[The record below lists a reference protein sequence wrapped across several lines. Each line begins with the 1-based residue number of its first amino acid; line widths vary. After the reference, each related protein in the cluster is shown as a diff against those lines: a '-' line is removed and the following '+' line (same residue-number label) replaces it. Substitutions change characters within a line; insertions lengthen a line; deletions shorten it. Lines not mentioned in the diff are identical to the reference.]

1 MDTEPITDSIKA
13 AIKDGYKI
21 ILFDNINEA
30 VYFDHIRKIHRII
43 RQINDYSVSY
53 VYLTSAHSKKI

>member
-30 VYFDHIRKIHRII
+30 VYFDHIRKI
-43 RQINDYSVSY
+43 QFLVL
-53 VYLTSAHSKKI
+53 VFLKM